1 MPARERTRERAPD
14 PARASGD
21 AGRERAE
28 RTGERLPAGVETLLL
43 RSQGR
48 AMEPEVRAW
57 MESCFGHD
65 FSRVRVH
72 TDRDA
77 ADAAREMDA
86 HALARGEHVY
96 FARGLYRPSTHE
108 GRRLLAHELT
118 HTLQQPPDSPRPVVQ
133 RRGAGGIATGL
144 LEAEAETAAR
154 RVAAGERVPPG
165 SVSVAARHLR
175 RPPSTDP
182 ARPREPGGSQAPDAA
197 VRTLAAEVYRILAAD
212 PDDRSGQA
220 RRRLESAAPAT
231 REAVVSA
238 VRARLTPAERA
249 RMATALTALAT
260 GEDPAR
266 HLLPREGCICP
277 KHQRC
282 SAWEFARFGCA

>member
-14 PARASGD
+14 PARPGGE

-28 RTGERLPAGVETLLL
+28 RPGERVPAGVETLLL

-77 ADAAREMDA
+77 ADAARELDA

-154 RVAAGERVPPG
+154 RVAAGERVPAG

-182 ARPREPGGSQAPDAA
+182 ARPREPGGSPAPDAA

-260 GEDPAR
+260 GE
-266 HLLPREGCICP
+266 
-277 KHQRC
+277 
-282 SAWEFARFGCA
+282 